1 MKKILSEKG
10 NLIARC
16 IVFQIAMSLLGF
28 FVLSAIANTSKTVI
42 LLGGVFTMLFYFAL
56 MGAFLNEDG
65 LKDALILKRNSEK
78 MDEFYGMKYVA
89 ISYIPTILMTLCIII
104 FRTFSFA
111 YEAAD
116 FLILIVKFF
125 FSGMYIGIDMSLFIT
140 GTSEQGY
147 AVYHVFSTNGFSLL
161 VYQIFSIVICGMFY
175 YLGARGINFMKTKE
189 KQ

>member
-1 MKKILSEKG
+1 MKKIFNEKG

-28 FVLSAIANTSKTVI
+28 FVMSAIANMGNTIV
-42 LLGGVFTMLFYFAL
+42 LLGGIFTVLFYFAL

-65 LKDALILKRNSEK
+65 LKDALIKGRVNERT
-78 MDEFYGMKYVA
+78 DPFYGLKYVA
-89 ISYIPTILMTLCIII
+89 VSYIPTILMTLCIIV

-116 FLILIVKFF
+116 FLVMIVKFF
-125 FSGMYIGIDMSLFIT
+125 FSGMFFGIDMSLFIT
-140 GTSEQGY
+140 GFDEKGY
-147 AVYHVFSTNGFSLL
+147 AIYHCFSVNGYSLL
-161 VYQIFSIVICGMFY
+161 IYQLIAIIVCGVFY
-175 YLGARGINFMKTKE
+175 YLGIKGINLTKAKE